1 MGEGKAIPR
10 PTSLTMHTILH
21 VDLQAVVANWLRL
34 RERHGADVA
43 GVLKADG
50 YGLGAVAVG
59 RALMAAGCRHFFVA
73 HLGEARVLR
82 AALGPGPMVAV
93 LNGFAGPAG
102 DVWPVVN
109 NLEAARAAV
118 GPVLLHVDTGMARL
132 GLDVAELA
140 GLPPLDVRYVMTHLA
155 CADEPAH
162 PLNGLQR
169 ERFAAVRAA
178 FPGVPASFANSSGI
192 FLGAG
197 FGSDLARPGA
207 ALFGINPTPGRPNPM
222 RGVLRLDAPIIQL
235 RDVPAGTPVGYG
247 ATWVAP
253 RASRIATVA
262 AGYADGYPRSLSGRG
277 VGVLAGRPVPVVGRV
292 SMDLTA
298 FDVTDVPAAL
308 GDMLTLIG
316 PDNPPDLLAA
326 RAGTI
331 GYELLTSLG
340 SRYRRIYS

>member
-1 MGEGKAIPR
+1 MQA
-10 PTSLTMHTILH
+10 LLH
-21 VDLQAVVANWLRL
+21 VDLQAIVANWRRL
-34 RERHGADVA
+34 RDVHGADVA
-43 GVLKADG
+43 AVLKADG

-59 RALMAAGCRHFFVA
+59 RALLVAGCRHFFVA
-73 HLGEARVLR
+73 HLAEGLALR
-82 AALGPGPMVAV
+82 AALGQGPMVAV
-93 LNGFAGPAG
+93 LNGFEGPA

-109 NLEAARAAV
+109 NLASARAAV
-118 GPVLLHVDTGMARL
+118 GPVVLHVDTGMARL

-140 GLPPLDVRYVMTHLA
+140 ALPTLDIRYVMTHLA

-162 PLNGLQR
+162 AMNAAQR
-169 ERFAAVRAA
+169 ERFATARAA
-178 FPGVPASFANSSGI
+178 FPGVPSSFANSSGI
-192 FLGAG
+192 FLGEG

-222 RGVLRLDAPIIQL
+222 RCVLRLDAPIIQL
-235 RDVPAGTPVGYG
+235 RDIPAGTPVGYG

-253 RASRIATVA
+253 RPSLIATVA
-262 AGYADGYPRSLSGRG
+262 AGYADGYFRSLSGCG
-277 VGVLAGRPVPVVGRV
+277 VGVLAGYPVPVVGRV

-298 FDVTDVPAAL
+298 FDVTGVPAAL

-316 PDNPPDLLAA
+316 PENPPDLLAE

-331 GYELLTSLG
+331 GYELLTALG

>member
-1 MGEGKAIPR
+1 MQA
-10 PTSLTMHTILH
+10 LLH
-21 VDLQAVVANWLRL
+21 VNLHAVVANWRRL
-34 RERHGADVA
+34 RVVHGAEVA
-43 GVLKADG
+43 GVLKANG
-50 YGLGAVAVG
+50 YGLGAVEVG

-73 HLGEARVLR
+73 NLAEGLALR
-82 AALGPGPMVAV
+82 AALGPGAMVAV
-93 LNGFAGPAG
+93 LNGFEGPA

-109 NLEAARAAV
+109 NLAAAHAAV

-132 GLDVAELA
+132 GLDVTELA
-140 GLPPLDVRYVMTHLA
+140 ALPPLDVRYVMTHLA

-162 PLNGLQR
+162 PLNALQR
-169 ERFAAVRAA
+169 QRFAAVRAM
-178 FPGVPASFANSSGI
+178 FPGVPTSFANSSGI
-192 FLGAG
+192 FLGEG

-222 RGVLRLDAPIIQL
+222 RCVLRLEAPIIQL

-253 RASRIATVA
+253 RDSRIATVA
-262 AGYADGYPRSLSGRG
+262 AGYADGYPRSLSDRG

-298 FDVTDVPAAL
+298 FDVTGVPAAL

-316 PDNPPDLLAA
+316 PDNPPDMLAE

-331 GYELLTSLG
+331 GYELLTTLG
-340 SRYRRIYS
+340 SRFRRIYS